1 MTLGCYH
8 RYAIYLAPGPDTALG
23 RFCNAWLGGRP
34 DTGERLDPPAIG
46 SLNANDIEEVTRQPS
61 RYGFH
66 ATLKPPFRLTDGTDR
81 QELDLFLQEF
91 AAGQTPIVM
100 ERLQLSSIGQFLA
113 LTPAKECAKA
123 DHLAELCVRTFD
135 RYRAPLSAEER
146 SRRLRSD
153 MTQKQQSYLDDWGY
167 PYVFDE
173 FRFHMTLTGPLPA
186 DQIAMVKESLNRSGG
201 AIFRQEI
208 RFEDICLFG
217 DPGDGGRF
225 RLVRRY
231 ALGRSTHPESP

>member
-8 RYAIYLAPGPDTALG
+8 RYALYLAPDPDTALG

-34 DTGERLDPPAIG
+34 DTDERLDRPEIDGLHAE
-46 SLNANDIEEVTRQPS
+46 DIEAFTREPA

-81 QELDLFLQEF
+81 QALDLALQEF
-91 AAGQTPIVM
+91 AANQAQIVM
-100 ERLQLSSIGQFLA
+100 PELQLSTIGRFLA
-113 LTPAKECAKA
+113 LTPAKVCSEA
-123 DHLAELCVRTFD
+123 DHLAELCVRNFD

-146 SRRLRSD
+146 TRRLRSD
-153 MTQKQQSYLDDWGY
+153 LTQKQLSHLEDWGY

-173 FRFHMTLTGPLPA
+173 FRFHMTLTGQLPPE
-186 DQIAMVKESLNRSGG
+186 QILRVKERLHRSGD
-201 AIFRQEI
+201 AVFRQTV
-208 RFEDICLFG
+208 RFENICLFG

-231 ALGRSTHPESP
+231 ALGRSTHPE